1 MTRRMPIIALV
12 LGVGVLFGPVAGT
25 LAKSG
30 IIARLDVPLPTNAR
44 PGEQLTIGWIV
55 TIPGGGGLIGTD
67 TVLRLFPASGRA
79 PSDYSAQQDRANH
92 YVASVVVPPGGI
104 ATIGIGIPGT
114 SCTGSVC
121 TPAIAFFTVTG
132 PSGAPIRS
140 PGTIGVPDTSSA
152 PDARQTGVDLSVVP
166 LIVLLVGA
174 VSMAMAGAIWRRRQ
188 A

>member
-1 MTRRMPIIALV
+1 MPIIALV
-12 LGVGVLFGPVAGT
+12 LGAGVLFGPVAGT

-30 IIARLDVPLPTNAR
+30 IIARLDVPLPIDAR
-44 PGEQLTIGWIV
+44 PGEQLTIGWTVI
-55 TIPGGGGLIGTD
+55 IPGGGGLIGTD
-67 TVLRLFPASGRA
+67 TVLRLFPATGGTPA
-79 PSDYSAQQDRANH
+79 DYPAQQDRANH

-121 TPAIAFFTVTG
+121 TPAIEFFTVTG

-140 PGTIGVPDTSSA
+140 PGTTGVPDTSTA
-152 PDARQTGVDLSVVP
+152 PEAPQSGVDPSVVP

-174 VSMAMAGAIWRRRQ
+174 VSMAMARAIWRRRR